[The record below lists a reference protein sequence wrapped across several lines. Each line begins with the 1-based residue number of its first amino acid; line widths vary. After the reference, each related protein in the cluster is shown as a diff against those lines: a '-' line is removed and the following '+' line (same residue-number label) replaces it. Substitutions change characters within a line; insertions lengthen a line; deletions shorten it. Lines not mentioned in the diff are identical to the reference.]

1 MFASVLLASHQAHAA
16 EAEANIFSELSTD
29 DTVKM
34 AIKGMLA
41 ALPSARCAP
50 RQPCAPA
57 STEEMANPPVSLE
70 QAREAI
76 RAGFV
81 SGLAEWCGLGWQ
93 GQVFR
98 PLIGGYREV
107 DRLEPRIVTMLALLH
122 GYGQGR
128 MVESM
133 KAQPYSTEQRV
144 SVTSSVASLGY
155 AR

>member
-1 MFASVLLASHQAHAA
+1 
-16 EAEANIFSELSTD
+16 
-29 DTVKM
+29 
-34 AIKGMLA
+34 
-41 ALPSARCAP
+41 
-50 RQPCAPA
+50 
-57 STEEMANPPVSLE
+57 MANPPVSLE